1 MFQFKSNSSKL
12 QANRDDHFTAIEEE
26 EARREKGH
34 TSSHSIVCKSENEAH
49 SDENEVQGYKKRRYK
64 HYEIKNEMR
73 GGEEHTNNS
82 PIRHQDLNDGGDMS
96 DSILNERSTGLFL
109 RHFYS
114 SKNRMCQI

>member
-1 MFQFKSNSSKL
+1 
-12 QANRDDHFTAIEEE
+12 
-26 EARREKGH
+26 
-34 TSSHSIVCKSENEAH
+34 
-49 SDENEVQGYKKRRYK
+49 
-64 HYEIKNEMR
+64 MR
-73 GGEEHTNNS
+73 GGAEHTNNS